1 MAEQMDAI
9 QMYGLK
15 LKKDL
20 NKWKRGTIFM
30 DQKTVV
36 IYNRFTTFN
45 KNSSKHFFFFFC
57 RN

>member
-45 KNSSKHFFFFFC
+45 KNSSKHFFFFL
-57 RN
+57 